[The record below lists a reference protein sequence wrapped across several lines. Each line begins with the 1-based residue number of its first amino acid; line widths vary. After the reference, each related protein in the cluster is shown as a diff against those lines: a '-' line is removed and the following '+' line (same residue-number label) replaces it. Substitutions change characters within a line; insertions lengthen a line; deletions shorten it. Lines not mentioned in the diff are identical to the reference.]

1 LPSEAVAVRCEHVVR
16 TYRSPTGEVRALRD
30 VSAVFSRGLVTAVVG
45 PSGSGKSSLL
55 RLIAGM
61 DRPTSGT
68 LTVEGRDVA
77 GGSAAARR
85 RLRRDVIGYV
95 YQRPSDNFFPHLTLA
110 EHLRSAA
117 RGNARRSSDPS
128 ELLDRLG
135 LGHRADHLPFQ
146 LSGGEQQRAAFA
158 QVLAT
163 GARIIVADEPT
174 AELDS
179 AFGED
184 LLGRVR
190 DLSEQGVTFL
200 LATHDPRVISA
211 AHERLELEHGVVKG
225 GGVASPTTGGDAAPI
240 VLRWPDPWVP
250 PWLRDDEPVLRLR
263 RVEKAYG
270 TGEDVVHALRG
281 VDLDAGAGEVVGLM
295 GRSGSGKTTL
305 LNVAAGWEAPDSGV
319 VSAPGGEEPDWA
331 EVAVM
336 PQRLG
341 LMEELST
348 QENVEYP
355 ARMAGSLEQRRGLV
369 EDLLEAL
376 GLSAL
381 RARYPRE
388 TSLGEQQR
396 TALARALVMSPRLLI
411 ADEPTGHQDAGWVLR
426 IMQILREAANAG
438 TCCVI
443 ATHDV
448 DLAPHL
454 EQAFL
459 MTDGR
464 IRPS

>member
-1 LPSEAVAVRCEHVVR
+1 M
-16 TYRSPTGEVRALRD
+16 RALRD

-61 DRPTSGT
+61 DRPTSGA
-68 LTVEGRDVA
+68 LAVEGRDIA

-85 RLRRDVIGYV
+85 RLRRDVVGYV
-95 YQRPSDNFFPHLTLA
+95 HQRPSDNFFPHLTLA

-117 RGNARRSSDPS
+117 RGDARRSSDPI
-128 ELLDRLG
+128 ELLDRLE
-135 LGHRADHLPFQ
+135 LGHRADHLPVE

-158 QVLAT
+158 QALAT

-174 AELDS
+174 AELDTAS
-179 AFGED
+179 GED
-184 LLGRVR
+184 VLGRVR

-200 LATHDPRVISA
+200 LATHDPRVMSA
-211 AHERLELEHGVVKG
+211 AHERLELEHGLVKG
-225 GGVASPTTGGDAAPI
+225 AGGVASPTTGVDALPM

-250 PWLRDDEPVLRLR
+250 SWLRDDEPVLHLR
-263 RVEKAYG
+263 GLEKTYG
-270 TGEDVVHALRG
+270 AGEDAVHALRG

-305 LNVAAGWEAPDSGV
+305 LNVAAGWEAPDSGS
-319 VSAPGGEEPDWA
+319 VSVPGDEEPDWA

-341 LMEELST
+341 LMEELSA

-355 ARMAGSLEQRRGLV
+355 ARMAGSLEQRCDLV

-426 IMQILREAANAG
+426 IMQVLREAANAG
-438 TCCVI
+438 TCCMI

-448 DLAPHL
+448 ELAPHL
-454 EQAFL
+454 DRAFL
-459 MTDGR
+459 MSDGR